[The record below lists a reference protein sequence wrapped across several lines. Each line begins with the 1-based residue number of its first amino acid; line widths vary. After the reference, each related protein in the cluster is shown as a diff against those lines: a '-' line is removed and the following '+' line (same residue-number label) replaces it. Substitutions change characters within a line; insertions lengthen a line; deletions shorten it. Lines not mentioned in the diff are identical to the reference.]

1 MTAELEVA
9 GVILDC
15 WDAVEKGDF
24 ERLASHYDVGRFT
37 LFSEHPPHGPEE
49 GERALLLKRGLIT
62 QVSGIE
68 VEVKDVRVSVFGDV
82 ALATYL
88 VRYKG
93 MLVYQYRFEGQLI
106 SVTAFCSSVLVRG
119 SEGWKIVHE
128 HFTRIPEQDEVTA
141 R

>member
-1 MTAELEVA
+1 
-9 GVILDC
+9 
-15 WDAVEKGDF
+15 
-24 ERLASHYDVGRFT
+24 
-37 LFSEHPPHGPEE
+37 
-49 GERALLLKRGLIT
+49 
-62 QVSGIE
+62 SGIE
-68 VEVKDVRVSVFGDV
+68 VEVRDVRVSVFGDV

-88 VRYKG
+88 VKYKG